1 MGRVPGRWPTGD
13 GSPRPPGRTSDHPQ
27 DQRQDLPYPSGQ
39 KRGQSGLREGGRR
52 SFSIP
57 TPTGGQSVTPH
68 LAPSRPP
75 NWYPFSPPP
84 TPAGDIGQEER
95 NSAPPQAATV
105 KDGTIEAEYRAES
118 WQAIEISFL
127 SDERIQIRCGPQ
139 IETRNYGELVG
150 FADRRN
156 GKPNQAW
163 VMLRAM
169 AEAKGLIRDAA
180 KAGRDWPRVENR
192 MQEIRKA
199 LREHFAI
206 LADPV
211 PYIEGAGY
219 QARFKIGCA
228 PSFHT

>member
-84 TPAGDIGQEER
+84 TPAGDIGQEAR

-139 IETRNYGELVG
+139 IETRNYGELGLWPLGVVLVFELLSG
-150 FADRRN
+150 FLAIECPID
-156 GKPNQAW
+156 
-163 VMLRAM
+163 
-169 AEAKGLIRDAA
+169 RDAISV
-180 KAGRDWPRVENR
+180 GS
-192 MQEIRKA
+192 
-199 LREHFAI
+199 
-206 LADPV
+206 PV
-211 PYIEGAGY
+211 PGAGFRPENPDLAESALP
-219 QARFKIGCA
+219 Q
-228 PSFHT
+228 